1 MSFSGENKVII
12 IKTSEDVYMDVNK
25 VPFLG
30 LTHQVSQ
37 TVQQSGLAPS
47 QRITSME
54 QTQSTLTENYG
65 AFIDPTFMPVSR
77 ENFRYGLSGLKFGAL
92 GKDAIN
98 GKIGGKLNIQ
108 A

>member
-1 MSFSGENKVII
+1 
-12 IKTSEDVYMDVNK
+12 MDINNVS
-25 VPFLG
+25 FLG
-30 LTHQVSQ
+30 LAHHASQ
-37 TVQQSGLAPS
+37 AVEQSGLAPS
-47 QRITSME
+47 QRITSMVP
-54 QTQSTLTENYG
+54 TQKTLTENHG
-65 AFIDPTFMPVSR
+65 AFIDPTYMPVAR